1 MKKTIKNILI
11 VLVVFFVV
19 YSLLI
24 LFSINFADVTWNYG
38 MSHAIRL
45 GEIPYKDFNIVMTP
59 LYQYLMSGFL
69 LIKDNYLVFLFGQA
83 ILVTIF
89 FTFIYKLIGNKVLI
103 LLPIIAFP
111 RFFFILPNY
120 NFLAVFLVI
129 IILYLEKNKKSDY
142 LIGIILSL
150 LILTKHSIGLFFL
163 LVTLI
168 GTFDF
173 SKIKKRLLGVLP
185 LLVIFFL
192 YLLINHNLYE
202 FIDLTILGLFDFSS
216 SNGGFTLYILII
228 SILLFIYLIYRFIK
242 EPKNI
247 DNYYILG
254 SYSFIIPII
263 DQFHFNYFVFLFI
276 FIIIYNIT
284 INKKYTK
291 YIYLFC
297 CLIFTFV
304 ISINFYLNWNLY
316 KDKNILTNKYFYGY
330 IVSDTLEEY
339 INTVYI
345 DYSSRDNNY
354 MFSYDNMFFDI
365 MSNHQITYFDIPN
378 DGNFG
383 YNGISKM
390 KNKID
395 DMHDVYFYINKREDT
410 QFCMEIYD
418 YIVEVSDKKYS
429 IEDFLIYY
437 KE

>member
-1 MKKTIKNILI
+1 M
-11 VLVVFFVV
+11 
-19 YSLLI
+19 
-24 LFSINFADVTWNYG
+24 
-38 MSHAIRL
+38 
-45 GEIPYKDFNIVMTP
+45 
-59 LYQYLMSGFL
+59 
-69 LIKDNYLVFLFGQA
+69 FGQA

-89 FTFIYKLIGNKVLI
+89 FVFIYKLIGNKVLI

-276 FIIIYNIT
+276 FIIIYNIS

-330 IVSDTLEEY
+330 IVSDRLEKY
-339 INTVYI
+339 INSIYT
-345 DYSSRDNNY
+345 DYNSRDNNY

-395 DMHDVYFYINKREDT
+395 NMHDVYFYINIREDT

>member
-276 FIIIYNIT
+276 FIIIYNIS
-284 INKKYTK
+284 INKKYIK

-383 YNGISKM
+383 YDGINKM

-418 YIVEVSDKKYS
+418 YIVEVSDKKCS

>member
-276 FIIIYNIT
+276 FIIIYNIS
-284 INKKYTK
+284 INKKYIK

-418 YIVEVSDKKYS
+418 YIVEVSDKKCS

>member
-163 LVTLI
+163 IVTLI

>member
-83 ILVTIF
+83 ILVTLF
-89 FTFIYKLIGNKVLI
+89 FVFIYKLIGNKVLM

-129 IILYLEKNKKSDY
+129 ILLYLEKNKKSDY

-228 SILLFIYLIYRFIK
+228 SIILFIYLIYRFIK

-276 FIIIYNIT
+276 FIIIYNIS
-284 INKKYTK
+284 INKKFTK

-330 IVSDTLEEY
+330 IVSDRLEKY
-339 INTVYI
+339 INSIYT
-345 DYSSRDNNY
+345 DYNSRDNNY

-410 QFCMEIYD
+410 QFCMELYD